1 MTAWCAALVL
11 AAVAPTRAALA
22 IALAVCG
29 FTSSVA
35 DVAMNGQGVDVEVRL
50 GRSIM
55 SGLHGCWSVG
65 SAVGAF
71 AGSLFAGAGTD
82 GGVRFAVVA
91 AVLIALGALATTRF
105 SAGTRAP
112 ESGRPLFT
120 IPRGRVLLIGLVGFC
135 AVFPEWTAN
144 DWSAVYVRRVLQA
157 DEARAALATTM
168 FALSMTGRRVLGD
181 LVIRRIGARRTVVAC
196 GPAASTRAVLR
207 TAAR

>member
-71 AGSLFAGAGTD
+71 AGSLFAGAGID
-82 GGVRFAVVA
+82 ARMRFAVVA

-144 DWSAVYVRRVLQA
+144 DWSAVYVRRGLQA
-157 DEARAALATTM
+157 DEGRAALAPTM
-168 FALSMTGRRVLGD
+168 FALSTTGGRVPG
-181 LVIRRIGARRTVVAC
+181 GFVVRPVG
-196 GPAASTRAVLR
+196 GPRAALAPRLAASPPSS
-207 TAAR
+207 